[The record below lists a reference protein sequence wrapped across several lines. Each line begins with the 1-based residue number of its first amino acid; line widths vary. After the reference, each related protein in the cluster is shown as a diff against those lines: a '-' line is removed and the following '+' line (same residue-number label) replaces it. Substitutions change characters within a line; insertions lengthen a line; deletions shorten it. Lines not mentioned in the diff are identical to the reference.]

1 MDIFL
6 AHEDSLR
13 VLRHARRE
21 DDLALIPAAGEA
33 LHRDHSRIDPRALQA
48 ALPSDVLSPRRA
60 QPVSLRFE
68 DDVARSQCGIVRAI
82 PNLARM
88 PDDSYLEVVS
98 SSGSPL
104 SSAGGEAVHLF
115 VESAG
120 LSLITAA
127 QSLGELVRQERLTRR
142 AALVR
147 LSGFLMEL
155 CGSYARD
162 PLAPSSGE
170 VVYDL
175 PPVSSVSEATSFLE
189 SARGLH
195 GRTLALMAAGHA
207 NDGSGSTMETLWYHA
222 FCLPPRLGG
231 MHLRRPLQNVP
242 LQWPDEVSG
251 LVSHQTMRPDFYW
264 ASYHAACEHQG
275 KDHTSEEALAEDCDR
290 ARDYELCGIDYFP
303 VTKKDARSEKAV
315 RAFLAQLIEKFAPY
329 EGPSFRRRMRQRLDD
344 PDVVTA
350 RNVLLS
356 QLRPASRRWQD
367 EDAQG
372 GNAQGGNA

>member
-13 VLRHARRE
+13 VLRHARRAS
-21 DDLALIPAAGEA
+21 DLALIPAAGEA
-33 LHRDHSRIDPRALQA
+33 LHRDHGRIDPRVLQA
-48 ALPSDVLSPRRA
+48 ALPQGILSPTRA

-68 DDVARSQCGIVRAI
+68 DDATRSQCGIVQAI

-88 PDDSYLEVVS
+88 PDDSYLEVVN

-104 SSAGGEAVHLF
+104 SSAGREAIHLF

-127 QSLGELVRQERLTRR
+127 QSLGELARQERLTRS

-175 PPVSSVSEATSFLE
+175 PPISSVFEATSFLE

-242 LQWPDEVSG
+242 LRWPDEVSG

-315 RAFLAQLIEKFAPY
+315 RAFLAQLVEKFAPY

-344 PDVVTA
+344 PDVVAA

-356 QLRPASRRWQD
+356 QLRPASRYWQD
-367 EDAQG
+367 EDA
-372 GNAQGGNA
+372 